1 MSEIKKKKTAVKKGE
16 PAKKSVRKKTVKK
29 ENEDIIIE
37 SQSPSEEIRAEEPA
51 EKTLPVAEIK
61 EEKQKKAERKKGGVV
76 NYYGLGRRKTAIA
89 KVWLVPGSGKIV
101 VNKKPVEEYMCQ
113 RAALLLAIKSP
124 LIATSNQ
131 EKFDVEAKVLG
142 GGISSQAGA
151 IKMGISRALLEVN
164 PDLRK
169 QLRPDGYLTRD
180 PRVKER
186 KKYGHKRARKS
197 FQYSKR

>member
-1 MSEIKKKKTAVKKGE
+1 MAESKKKKTTSTKKETTKKTTRKKVVKKVEENKEVSAQAAVKEIKAE
-16 PAKKSVRKKTVKK
+16 PVIQPEPIIEKREEKPKKVIRKK
-29 ENEDIIIE
+29 E
-37 SQSPSEEIRAEEPA
+37 SA
-51 EKTLPVAEIK
+51 
-61 EEKQKKAERKKGGVV
+61 
-76 NYYGLGRRKTAIA
+76 NYYGLGRRKTSIA
-89 KVWLVPGSGKIV
+89 KVWLVPGSGKIFI
-101 VNKKPVEEYMCQ
+101 NQKPAEEYVCQ
-113 RAALLLAIKSP
+113 REALLFMIKSP
-124 LIATSNQ
+124 LIVTSNQ
-131 EKFDVEAKVLG
+131 ERFDVEAKVLG
-142 GGISSQAGA
+142 GGIASQAGA